1 MYFTTATSLGY
12 DNFYLLFESEA
23 MNSICFSLSC
33 TYMKLNL

>member
-12 DNFYLLFESEA
+12 DNFYLLFVSEA
-23 MNSICFSLSC
+23 VNSMYSSLSY